1 MMNEKEMNAKLPM
14 VKHAA
19 YLHTM
24 NSLCNLM
31 HDLTEKHRMLMH
43 LSPEQCGG
51 ILGLIRSLQ
60 DEVDMVNASE

>member
-1 MMNEKEMNAKLPM
+1 MNEKEMDKKLPL
-14 VKHAA
+14 VRHAA

-24 NSLCNLM
+24 DNLCNLM

-43 LSPEQCGG
+43 LTPEQCND